1 MNDYI
6 ILDLNKQREKF
17 RSNKPTYTRQ
27 GEVDSA
33 PLNVQITLDGKPY
46 DLTGCNVYFEAE
58 RADGHKYVEG
68 AQITSAKDGF
78 ISHTVPAGLMVAHGV
93 VQLAYFAVYNG
104 DEIIT
109 TETMDIVTLPGICMF
124 TDSDTE
130 SYIERTIARLE
141 SYLSDAGNLTGTVTS
156 LATQATEM
164 LTVVNEALN
173 ASETAVTNA
182 QAATSE
188 ANFAAAEANAISG
201 NIISIIFAAMA
212 GVSNE
217 YARIN
222 AEQSLETLARNSC
235 TSGMYVNGVWYV
247 HSSEIFYRDGNIT
260 VSGSHNVDGLLC
272 LPTKRCTA
280 PTIAATVGTLQQEVA
295 DMQERLSALDGSSRE

>member
-33 PLNVQITLDGKPY
+33 PLNVQITFDGKPY

-58 RADGHKYVEG
+58 RADGHKFVEG
-68 AQITSAKDGF
+68 VQITSAKDGF
-78 ISHTVPAGLMVAHGV
+78 ISHTVPAGLMVSHGV
-93 VQLAYFAVYNG
+93 VQLAYFAVYKDN
-104 DEIIT
+104 EIIT

-141 SYLSDAGNLTGTVTS
+141 GYLSDAGNLTGTVTT

-164 LTVVNEALN
+164 LSVVNAALN
-173 ASETAVTNA
+173 TSETAVSNA
-182 QAATSE
+182 QAATNE
-188 ANFAAAEANAISG
+188 ANFAAAEANAISS
-201 NIISIIFAAMA
+201 NIVSIIFAAMS

-217 YARIN
+217 YARVN
-222 AEQSLETLARNSC
+222 AEQSLDTLARNSC
-235 TSGMYVNGVWYV
+235 TSGMYVNGAWYV
-247 HSSEIFYRDGNIT
+247 KSSEIYY
-260 VSGSHNVDGLLC
+260 SEGSLTFNGAHNVDGLLC
-272 LPTKRCTA
+272 LPTKKCTCA
-280 PTIAATVGTLQQEVA
+280 
-295 DMQERLSALDGSSRE
+295 GSTTPDE

>member
-58 RADGHKYVEG
+58 RADGHKFVEG

-78 ISHTVPAGLMVAHGV
+78 VSHTVPAGLMVSHGV
-93 VQLAYFAVYNG
+93 VQLAYFAVYKADG
-104 DEIIT
+104 EIIT

-141 SYLSDAGNLTGTVTS
+141 GYLAYAGNLTGTVTE
-156 LATQATEM
+156 LATQANNM
-164 LTVVNEALN
+164 LGVVNEALN

-182 QAATSE
+182 QAATNE
-188 ANFAAAEANAISG
+188 AHFAAAEADAISS
-201 NIISIIFAAMA
+201 NIVSTIYAALS
-212 GVSNE
+212 GVSDE
-217 YARIN
+217 YARVN
-222 AEQSLETLARNSC
+222 AEKSLDTLARNSC
-235 TSGMYVNGVWYV
+235 TSGMYVNGAWYV
-247 HSSEIFYRDGNIT
+247 KSSEIYYSDGSLTFI
-260 VSGSHNVDGLLC
+260 GAHNVDGLLC
-272 LPTKRCTA
+272 LPTKKCCATPATTA
-280 PTIAATVGTLQQEVA
+280 DTTE
-295 DMQERLSALDGSSRE
+295 

>member
-33 PLNVQITLDGKPY
+33 PLNVQITLNGKPF
-46 DLTGCNVYFEAE
+46 DLTDCKVYFEAE
-58 RADGHKYVEG
+58 RADGHKFVEG

-93 VQLAYFAVYNG
+93 VQLAYFAVYKD

-130 SYIERTIARLE
+130 SYIERTLARLE
-141 SYLSDAGNLTGTVTS
+141 DYLADAGNLTGTVTD
-156 LATQATEM
+156 LATQATQM
-164 LTVVNEALN
+164 LGVVNEALN
-173 ASETAVTNA
+173 VSETAVSNA
-182 QAATSE
+182 QAATEE
-188 ANFAAAEANAISG
+188 AHFAAGEANAISS
-201 NIISIIFAAMA
+201 NIISIIFAALT

-217 YARIN
+217 YARVN
-222 AEQSLETLARNSC
+222 AEKSLDTLARNSC
-235 TSGMYVNGVWYV
+235 TSGMYVNGAWYV
-247 HSSEIFYRDGNIT
+247 KSSEIFYSEGTLT
-260 VSGSHNVDGLLC
+260 VSGSHNVEGLLC
-272 LPTKRCTA
+272 LPTKKCCA
-280 PTIAATVGTLQQEVA
+280 
-295 DMQERLSALDGSSRE
+295 SALTQDSMEDSDE